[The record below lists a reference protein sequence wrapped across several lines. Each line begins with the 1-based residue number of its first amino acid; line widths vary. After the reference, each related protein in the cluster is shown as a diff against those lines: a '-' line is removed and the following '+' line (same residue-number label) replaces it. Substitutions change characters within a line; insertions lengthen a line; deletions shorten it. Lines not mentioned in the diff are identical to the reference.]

1 MRRPTLV
8 AIIAPVLAALGIAA
22 TSAACGKPAPTPAP
36 ATARAAAPSD
46 TAAASREPLRKASPL
61 AGLAGQHIV
70 VLPVHYLRADT
81 LGLAAR
87 VIDQRATL
95 AALDSAIER
104 ALGERGFRTS
114 WSYPPALARSA
125 KRNAGYVSDP
135 YALAAERLRAGVRM
149 SDERLAEPFAS
160 QLRSIIAVTDARY
173 ALFPVELRFEQ
184 LTDGR
189 IRPVLHVAL
198 LDGRASSV
206 RWMGDVRGAAS
217 TDITP
222 ATYESVA
229 FALADLVAAP

>member
-1 MRRPTLV
+1 MRRPKLV
-8 AIIAPVLAALGIAA
+8 AIVAPVLAALGAAA
-22 TSAACGKPAPTPAP
+22 TFAACSKPAPQTPAP
-36 ATARAAAPSD
+36 ATAPSD
-46 TAAASREPLRKASPL
+46 TARAAQAPLRTASPL

-70 VLPVHYLRADT
+70 VLPVHYVRADT
-81 LGLAAR
+81 LGFSAR
-87 VIDQRATL
+87 ITDQRATL

-149 SDERLAEPFAS
+149 ADDRLAEPFAS

-173 ALFPVELRFEQ
+173 ALFPVELRFER

-189 IRPVLHVAL
+189 MRPVLHVAL
-198 LDGRASSV
+198 LDGRGSSV

>member
-1 MRRPTLV
+1 MRRPKLV
-8 AIIAPVLAALGIAA
+8 AIVAPVLAALGAAA
-22 TSAACGKPAPTPAP
+22 TFAACRKPAPQTPAP
-36 ATARAAAPSD
+36 ATAPSD
-46 TAAASREPLRKASPL
+46 TARAAQAPVRAASPL

-70 VLPVHYLRADT
+70 VLPVHYVRADT
-81 LGLAAR
+81 LGFSAR
-87 VIDQRATL
+87 ITDQRATL

-149 SDERLAEPFAS
+149 PDDRLAEPFAS

-173 ALFPVELRFEQ
+173 ALFPVELRFER

-198 LDGRASSV
+198 LDGRGSSV

>member
-1 MRRPTLV
+1 MRRPKLV
-8 AIIAPVLAALGIAA
+8 AIVAPVLAALGAAA
-22 TSAACGKPAPTPAP
+22 TFAACRKPAPQTPAP
-36 ATARAAAPSD
+36 ATAPSD
-46 TAAASREPLRKASPL
+46 TARAAQAPVRTASPL

-70 VLPVHYLRADT
+70 VLPVHYVRADT
-81 LGLAAR
+81 LGFSAR
-87 VIDQRATL
+87 ITDQRATL

-149 SDERLAEPFAS
+149 PDDRLAEPFAS

-173 ALFPVELRFEQ
+173 ALFPVELRFER

-198 LDGRASSV
+198 LDGRGSSV

>member
-1 MRRPTLV
+1 MRRPKLV
-8 AIIAPVLAALGIAA
+8 AIVAPVLAALGAAA
-22 TSAACGKPAPTPAP
+22 TFTGC
-36 ATARAAAPSD
+36 ARAAAPAPAPQAAPAD
-46 TAAASREPLRKASPL
+46 TQAPRPAQQPVRAMSPL

-81 LGLAAR
+81 IGAAAR
-87 VIDQRATL
+87 IDDPRGTL

-125 KRNAGYVSDP
+125 RRNAGYVSDP
-135 YALAAERLRAGVRM
+135 YSLAAERLRFGVRM
-149 SDERLAEPFAS
+149 SDDRLAEPLAS

-173 ALFPVELRFEQ
+173 ALFPVELRFERGP
-184 LTDGR
+184 DGKV
-189 IRPVLHVAL
+189 RPVLHVAL
-198 LDGRASSV
+198 LDARGSSV
-206 RWMGDVRGAAS
+206 RWMGDVRGAAGTS
-217 TDITP
+217 ITP

>member
-1 MRRPTLV
+1 MRRPKLV
-8 AIIAPVLAALGIAA
+8 AIVAPVLAALGAAA
-22 TSAACGKPAPTPAP
+22 TLAACSKPAPQTPAP
-36 ATARAAAPSD
+36 ATAPSD
-46 TAAASREPLRKASPL
+46 TASAPRAPLRTASPL

-70 VLPVHYLRADT
+70 VLPVHYVRADT
-81 LGLAAR
+81 LGFAAR
-87 VIDQRATL
+87 ITDQRATL

-149 SDERLAEPFAS
+149 SDDRLAEPFAS

-173 ALFPVELRFEQ
+173 ALFPVELRFER

-189 IRPVLHVAL
+189 TRPVLHVAL

-206 RWMGDVRGAAS
+206 RWIGDVRGAAS
-217 TDITP
+217 ADITP